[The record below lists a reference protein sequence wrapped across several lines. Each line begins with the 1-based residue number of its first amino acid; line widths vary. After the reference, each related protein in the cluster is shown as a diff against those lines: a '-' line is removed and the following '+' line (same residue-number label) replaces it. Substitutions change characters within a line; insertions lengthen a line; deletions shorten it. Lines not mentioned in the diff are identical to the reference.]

1 LIIRGSK
8 VITQFGMRYLFF
20 IGLLFLAGCTGVRET
35 ERMAILDCRITGAEM
50 ANNELKLKYTVFV
63 TKNVKLIR
71 IYYDWW
77 EDGWLRLN
85 YITYVEIPANK
96 RKAASNNV
104 GVSEVLGISNTKGK
118 IRATIIASN
127 VINRTFGSSVV
138 KTEVLNLTEIHK
150 KWVVNGNKANGISKD
165 KGISLREY

>member
-1 LIIRGSK
+1 
-8 VITQFGMRYLFF
+8 MRNFLF
-20 IGLLFLAGCTGVRET
+20 IGILFLAGCTGGRET

-77 EDGWLRLN
+77 EDGWLRLD
-85 YITYVEIPANK
+85 YISYVEIPSNK
-96 RKAASNNV
+96 RKAAINNV

-127 VINRTFGSSVV
+127 VIDRTFGSSVV
-138 KTEVLNLTEIHK
+138 KTEVLNLAEIHE
-150 KWVVNGNKANGISKD
+150 KWVINGNKTNGISQD
-165 KGISLREY
+165 KNISLGEY